1 MEMIG
6 LQDKRDKT
14 SPREASEQAALF
26 RWLRRHRVAA
36 FAVPNGGLRP
46 GRGGVSMRAQGVER
60 GIPDLLIIDRPP
72 HCLHLVGVA
81 LELKRSNGK
90 PSDLRPEQREWLER
104 FDARGWAAGV
114 AYGADAAIDWLRSL
128 GFGAGR
134 G

>member
-6 LQDKRDKT
+6 IQEKRDKT

-26 RWLRRHRVAA
+26 RWLRRHRVTA

-60 GIPDLLIIDRPP
+60 GVPGLLIIDRPP
-72 HCLHLVGVA
+72 HRLDFVGVA
-81 LELKRSNGK
+81 LELKRTNGR
-90 PSDLRPEQREWLER
+90 PSDLRPEQREWLKR

-128 GFGAGR
+128 GFGPRR

>member
-1 MEMIG
+1 MEMIREDIDRG
-6 LQDKRDKT
+6 KK

-46 GRGGVSMRAQGVER
+46 GRGGLSLRAQGVER

-72 HCLHLVGVA
+72 YRLDFVGVA
-81 LELKRSNGK
+81 LELKRTNGK

-104 FDARGWAAGV
+104 FDERGWASAV
-114 AYGADAAIDWLRSL
+114 AYGADAAIGWLRSM
-128 GFGAGR
+128 GFGTGH

>member
-1 MEMIG
+1 
-6 LQDKRDKT
+6 
-14 SPREASEQAALF
+14 
-26 RWLRRHRVAA
+26 
-36 FAVPNGGLRP
+36 
-46 GRGGVSMRAQGVER
+46 MRAQGVER

-72 HCLHLVGVA
+72 RCLHFVGVA

-104 FDARGWAAGV
+104 FDARGWASAV
-114 AYGADAAIDWLRSL
+114 AYGADAAIDWLRAM